1 MKGAFFSTFHQKWN
15 VVEIHTKLFTR
26 LAARF
31 IQLKLRPKNFKGLL
45 LLHLLLSPFHFII
58 LCNSSLQSLLQ
69 CTTIIGYKTNGF
81 IKKVHYLYGFAVTD
95 IIIDSIP
102 VFVFIKPKF
111 I

>member
-31 IQLKLRPKNFKGLL
+31 TQLKLRPKNFKGLL

-69 CTTIIGYKTNGF
+69 CTTIIGNKTNGLS
-81 IKKVHYLYGFAVTD
+81 K
-95 IIIDSIP
+95 
-102 VFVFIKPKF
+102 KF
-111 I
+111 IISMALPLQIL